1 MPRAIPGRPS
11 DGGAARGAG
20 SSRCR
25 TDAPP
30 GSARAA
36 KPTGVRQALPSLH
49 GDDGPC
55 ECNVSKEV
63 EYEVEAVLS
72 ERAIAGGCTRTAGCP
87 KPDRHRGRCPRHREL
102 ASREYLV
109 WRKDWPDE
117 DATWETED
125 ALDGAPEVLAA
136 WRAAVLARAVEAG
149 EATLRVEA
157 ERRPRPPLADPELRF
172 AWPVLLAPAAVL
184 TSARAA
190 ALARRWPTPAEL
202 EARRARRR
210 GRRGTPPAPEKAP
223 PVPAPAAGAGA
234 AADARAS
241 GCRRAAHSRRQSA
254 AAEPAAREAEARE
267 RGRLELL

>member
-11 DGGAARGAG
+11 EAAPRAAPLIALRPDGTSWLGACGKNPACVKPDGHRGA
-20 SSRCR
+20 C
-25 TDAPP
+25 
-30 GSARAA
+30 
-36 KPTGVRQALPSLH
+36 K
-49 GDDGPC
+49 
-55 ECNVSKEV
+55 CNVSMKEV
-63 EYEVEAVLS
+63 EYEVEAVLA
-72 ERAIAGGCTRTAGCP
+72 ERAVAGGCTRTAGCP

-109 WRKDWPDE
+109 KWKDWPDE

-136 WRAAVLARAVEAG
+136 WRAAVLARTVEAG

-184 TSARAA
+184 SGARAA

-202 EARRARRR
+202 EARRARHLRGATR
-210 GRRGTPPAPEKAP
+210 GRRATPPAPEKAP
-223 PVPAPAAGAGA
+223 PMPAAPPTRERPA
-234 AADARAS
+234 AAAAPRTRTRAAKAPPSPPRAKRKRAS
-241 GCRRAAHSRRQSA
+241 AG
-254 AAEPAAREAEARE
+254 
-267 RGRLELL
+267 G

>member
-11 DGGAARGAG
+11 EAAPRAAPLIALRPDGTSWLGACGKNPACVKPDGHRGA
-20 SSRCR
+20 C
-25 TDAPP
+25 
-30 GSARAA
+30 
-36 KPTGVRQALPSLH
+36 K
-49 GDDGPC
+49 
-55 ECNVSKEV
+55 CNVSMKEV
-63 EYEVEAVLS
+63 EYEVEAVLA
-72 ERAIAGGCTRTAGCP
+72 ERAVAGGCTRTAGCP

-109 WRKDWPDE
+109 KWKDWPDE

-136 WRAAVLARAVEAG
+136 WRAAVLARTVEAG

-184 TSARAA
+184 SGARLS

-202 EARRARRR
+202 EARRERRR
-210 GRRGTPPAPEKAP
+210 GRRATPPAPEKAP
-223 PVPAPAAGAGA
+223 PVPAPPPTRERPA
-234 AADARAS
+234 AAAAAPRTRAAKAPPSPPRAKRKRAS
-241 GCRRAAHSRRQSA
+241 AG
-254 AAEPAAREAEARE
+254 
-267 RGRLELL
+267 G